1 MISTFNSTT
10 TSSGE
15 FTQENTADSFRRK
28 VSIASAVSVAGLEA
42 LLEPFVSDVSDS
54 EPTAGMVVESLQQ
67 EVLSLQLQL
76 QKEKDEKSELE
87 GQLKT
92 ARMALMNLAKASHP
106 PHSADESPGSH
117 HKGKRHTNKTYPPWQ
132 AHADRGRELEEAQA
146 QAMRSVS
153 PRPNRFA
160 AGSALGE
167 AEARDHQLLDDE
179 VCSPASC
186 WCVCF
191 LQD

>member
-76 QKEKDEKSELE
+76 QKEKDEEVRKMQEY
-87 GQLKT
+87 
-92 ARMALMNLAKASHP
+92 ALANGFDITV
-106 PHSADESPGSH
+106 DE
-117 HKGKRHTNKTYPPWQ
+117 KK
-132 AHADRGRELEEAQA
+132 EEPKYQ
-146 QAMRSVS
+146 
-153 PRPNRFA
+153 RFVVTK
-160 AGSALGE
+160 E
-167 AEARDHQLLDDE
+167 MLDE
-179 VCSPASC
+179 
-186 WCVCF
+186 
-191 LQD
+191 